1 MTTCHWLLMRIGT
14 ANTTVRLSMREL
26 GVMATARYIHTRS
39 SWVIKYLIFVRESSS
54 DDKKRVTL
62 AKKTYQ
68 TLKITLVEYL
78 TRSI

>member
-1 MTTCHWLLMRIGT
+1 MRIGT

-39 SWVIKYLIFVRESSS
+39 SCVIKYLIFVRESSS
-54 DDKKRVTL
+54 DGKKRATS

-68 TLKITLVEYL
+68 TLKITLVEYIA
-78 TRSI
+78 RSI

>member
-1 MTTCHWLLMRIGT
+1 
-14 ANTTVRLSMREL
+14 
-26 GVMATARYIHTRS
+26 MATARYIHTRS
-39 SWVIKYLIFVRESSS
+39 SWVIKYLIFVRESSF